1 MKLDFNWINLL
12 ILFGALQGLI
22 FSIILLFNRKHP
34 GARFLSVFMLV
45 LAYNGIETFN
55 WSSGLGNYHVFFDL
69 CAFILIFAIGP
80 SLYLYVTALLHPD
93 RKIKRKTILGHY
105 AIVIAQFVIRTG
117 LIVYYILWNAK
128 VIQSDITPLDL
139 EDHVYRLYSEPLSVV
154 VFLIYL
160 GLSIRAF
167 RNADVSRQKSISKEG
182 QALLHQWIKALLFCM
197 TVLGA
202 FWTLTVLSPYIMNAW
217 YDEHYY
223 PIELSLVLFIYWIAF
238 TGYHRTKLIYRRDP
252 KTMPQ
257 PLTAIQAAQNLTL
270 LKQSMEGDLLYLDPE
285 LNLTKVAEHTG
296 ISTKTISAILNQHSQ
311 QSFNDFIND
320 YRVQAVKKK
329 LMDPASQHLTI
340 SGIALDCGFNSQATF
355 QRAFK
360 NVLGMSPREYM
371 ALQLKKTG

>member
-34 GARFLSVFMLV
+34 GVRFLSVFMLV

-55 WSSGLGNYHVFFDL
+55 WSSGLSNYHVFFEI
-69 CAFILIFAIGP
+69 CVFILIFAIGP

-93 RKIKRKTILGHY
+93 QKISRKRILSHY
-105 AIVIAQFVIRTG
+105 AIVIVQFVIRTG

-128 VIQSDITPLDL
+128 VIHSDITPLDL
-139 EDHVYRLYSEPLSVV
+139 EDHVYRLYSEPLSVM
-154 VFLIYL
+154 VFLFYL

-167 RNADVSRQKSISKEG
+167 RKADITNQKSISKEG
-182 QALLHQWIKALLFCM
+182 QSVLRQWIKALLFCM
-197 TVLGA
+197 TVLGV
-202 FWTLTVLSPYIMNAW
+202 FWVLTVLSPYIMNAW

-257 PLTAIQAAQNLTL
+257 PLDTIQVAQNLAL
-270 LKQSMEGDLLYLDPE
+270 LKQSMERDKLYLDPE

-296 ISTKTISAILNQHSQ
+296 ISAKTISAILNQHSQ

-320 YRVQAVKKK
+320 YRVQAVKEK
-329 LMDPASQHLTI
+329 LMDPENQHLTI
-340 SGIALDCGFNSQATF
+340 SGIALDYGFNSQATF

-360 NVLGMSPREYM
+360 NATGMSPREYL